1 MVERKR
7 MAEWS
12 ENSRKA
18 GNVTFTA
25 CSLDGRPLYL
35 LLEDVKIPFEPS
47 VYGGDGTETRKSI
60 CFSGA
65 TEEVVKRLAA
75 MEESISATN
84 SCVKDDL
91 IRCKINMERVRT
103 YDSNRKAIDVPKQ
116 WRGFSANVQV
126 HLRGKWA
133 TRQGSGL
140 SLEVTDVQLME
151 AREPPCPFK

>member
-1 MVERKR
+1 

-25 CSLDGRPLYL
+25 CSIDGRPLYL

-65 TEEVVKRLAA
+65 TEEVVKRLFA
-75 MEESISATN
+75 MEESIGPTN
-84 SCVKDDL
+84 SCASSVAKS
-91 IRCKINMERVRT
+91 T
-103 YDSNRKAIDVPKQ
+103 
-116 WRGFSANVQV
+116 WRGFA
-126 HLRGKWA
+126 HTIPIGK
-133 TRQGSGL
+133 R
-140 SLEVTDVQLME
+140 
-151 AREPPCPFK
+151 

>member
-1 MVERKR
+1 

-25 CSLDGRPLYL
+25 CSIDGRPLHL

-140 SLEVTDVQLME
+140 SLEVTDVQFME
-151 AREPPCPFK
+151 TREPPCPFK

>member
-1 MVERKR
+1 

-25 CSLDGRPLYL
+25 CSIDGRPLHL

-65 TEEVVKRLAA
+65 TEEVVKRLTA
-75 MEESISATN
+75 MEESISANN

-91 IRCKINMERVRT
+91 IRCKVNMERIRT
-103 YDSNRKAIDVPKQ
+103 YDSNRKTIDAPKQ

>member
-1 MVERKR
+1 

-12 ENSRKA
+12 GNSRKA

-25 CSLDGRPLYL
+25 CSIDGRPLYL

-65 TEEVVKRLAA
+65 TEEVVKRLTA

-103 YDSNRKAIDVPKQ
+103 YDSNRKAIDAPKQ
-116 WRGFSANVQV
+116 WRGFNANVQV
-126 HLRGKWA
+126 HVRGKWA
-133 TRQGSGL
+133 TRQGCGL
-140 SLEVTDVQLME
+140 SLEVTDIQFTE
-151 AREPPCPFK
+151 THEPPCPFK